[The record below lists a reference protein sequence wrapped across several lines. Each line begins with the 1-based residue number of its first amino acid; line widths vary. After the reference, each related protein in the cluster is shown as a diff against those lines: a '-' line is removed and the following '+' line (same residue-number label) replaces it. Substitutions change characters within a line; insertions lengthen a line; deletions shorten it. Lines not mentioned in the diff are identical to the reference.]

1 MAKFNFDDLF
11 DAASMVEEHYQ
22 INIQKDIIF
31 SNELNLYFNYSLNK
45 DEKIITFTTEVD
57 EGCAKFFVKDFYD
70 ENNQFEISCN
80 QTAQRYL
87 SRINLDPIE
96 GIPRY

>member
-1 MAKFNFDDLF
+1 MKKFSFDDIF
-11 DAASMVEEHYQ
+11 DAAEMVEEHYQ

-31 SNELNLYFNYSLNK
+31 SNELNLYFNYNLNK
-45 DEKIITFTTEVD
+45 DKEIITFTTEVD
-57 EGCAKFFVKDFYD
+57 EGAAKFFVKDFYD

-80 QTAQRYL
+80 QTAKSYL
-87 SRINLDPIE
+87 GRINLDPIK